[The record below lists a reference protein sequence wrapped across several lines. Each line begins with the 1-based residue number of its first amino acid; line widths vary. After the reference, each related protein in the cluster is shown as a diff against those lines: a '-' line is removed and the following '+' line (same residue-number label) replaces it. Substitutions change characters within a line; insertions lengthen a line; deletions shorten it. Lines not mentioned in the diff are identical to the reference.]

1 MKADIST
8 NDFIHIQMAT
18 RLLDLLF
25 DELPKIK
32 LDNAPLSARRIHLA
46 ALEHA
51 AAIRRAMVDLLAG
64 IPGEGTV
71 SRCPTISVA
80 SRVAVLPL

>member
-32 LDNAPLSARRIHLA
+32 LDNAPLSARRIHLT

-51 AAIRRAMVDLLAG
+51 AAICALAAWRFCLSRILKAG
-64 IPGEGTV
+64 PGPW
-71 SRCPTISVA
+71 SYQI
-80 SRVAVLPL
+80 